1 MSEDLIFSKFAE
13 KKTKYQEAYHYIKAL
28 VENENDDIANLANTS
43 AILKEIFR
51 YFWVGFYLVHDNQ
64 LVLGPFQGTVAC
76 TRIAFGKGV
85 CGKSWEKQE
94 TVIVPN
100 VELFEGHIACSFLS
114 KSEIVVPMIKNNQV
128 IGVLDIDSENYNT
141 FDAIDKEW
149 LEKIVQLLIY

>member
-13 KKTKYQEAYHYIKAL
+13 KETKYQEAYHYIKAL

-51 YFWVGFYLVHDNQ
+51 YFWVGFYLVYDNQ